1 MAEKTNKWVV
11 VSITKNTFKKD
22 LSLTESILLKII
34 EKLDKGHGCYAS
46 NAYFA
51 EYLNISAV
59 TVSRNISSLQKAGY
73 ISISYD
79 RKNLAVLKRTIKL
92 IKKTEYSL
100 DSQINGVINYVDQM
114 FKRQSDFIP
123 LENKENVRENIAKKL
138 KEFGSQQEL
147 VNYLQK
153 NKAEFASTDG
163 VNLWLK
169 GELDIT
175 PKKRQATDL
184 QENSQVKPQET
195 QETNPFLADDNI
207 QPEIDTPKNTNTAP
221 NLTQEERMK
230 IFRGED
236 IDLKQHEETSSTSE
250 DPINQETSHSN
261 NDLLNNAN
269 SYFNDLLKEDRKSYD
284 DNI

>member
-59 TVSRNISSLQKAGY
+59 TVSRNISSLHKAGY

-79 RKNLAVLKRTIKL
+79 RKNLAVLRRTIKL

-114 FKRQSDFIP
+114 FKRESDFIP
-123 LENKENVRENIAKKL
+123 LENKENARENIAKKL

-147 VNYLQK
+147 INYLQK
-153 NKAEFASTDG
+153 NKSEFASTDG

-175 PKKRQATDL
+175 AKEHQATNL
-184 QENSQVKPQET
+184 QETSQDKPQES
-195 QETNPFLADDNI
+195 NPLLADDSV
-207 QPEIDTPKNTNTAP
+207 QPKTDAPIKADTTPK
-221 NLTQEERMK
+221 LTQEERMK
-230 IFRGED
+230 IFRGKDVEP
-236 IDLKQHEETSSTSE
+236 KQNEEASNTSE
-250 DPINQETSHSN
+250 DPINQETSQSDN
-261 NDLLNNAN
+261 YLFNNAD
-269 SYFNDLLKEDRKSYD
+269 SYFNDLLKEDQKSYD

>member
-1 MAEKTNKWVV
+1 MAKKTFTIKISEDDFGN
-11 VSITKNTFKKD
+11 D
-22 LSLTESILLKII
+22 LEISDAILLKVI
-34 EKLDKGHGCYAS
+34 ESLDKGQGCFAS
-46 NAYFA
+46 NSF
-51 EYLNISAV
+51 LGNFFKLDSTTISKK
-59 TVSRNISSLQKAGY
+59 ISKLKKLGY
-73 ISISYD
+73 ISVRIE
-79 RKNLAVLKRTIKL
+79 RKNLAIVRRTIKV

-100 DSQINGVINYVDQM
+100 DSEVNGVINYVDQM

-123 LENKENVRENIAKKL
+123 LENKENVRENITKKL

-175 PKKRQATDL
+175 PKKHQATDL
-184 QENSQVKPQET
+184 QETSQDKPQES
-195 QETNPFLADDNI
+195 NPLLVDDNV
-207 QPEIDTPKNTNTAP
+207 QTKTNAPKKADTTPK
-221 NLTQEERMK
+221 LTQEERMK

-236 IDLKQHEETSSTSE
+236 VEPKQNEEASNTSE
-250 DPINQETSHSN
+250 DPINQETSHSD
-261 NDLLNNAN
+261 NDLLNNAD
-269 SYFNDLLKEDRKSYD
+269 SYFNDLLKEDQESYD